1 MVVYMEILTIELT
14 RSRKCGGK
22 VRYIMS
28 RIFLSYD
35 SLKVLYLT
43 LQKHRWLTPIMQVRR
58 WGRIVFCGHFRRT
71 VRELQYNQKISREQ
85 AENTAWM
92 LREIGLK

>member
-1 MVVYMEILTIELT
+1 MEILTIELT

-35 SLKVLYLT
+35 SLKVLYPT
-43 LQKHRWLTPIMQVRR
+43 LQKHRWLTPIMQVWRR
-58 WGRIVFCGHFRRT
+58 FRLLFKGKMKT
-71 VRELQYNQKISREQ
+71 SLHELN
-85 AENTAWM
+85 
-92 LREIGLK
+92 